1 MVEMKTFACLA
12 AALLFV
18 SGAQTALA
26 GGSGSFR
33 LLESAVHDYTAMK
46 HAGRTVT
53 AGPLRG
59 TAMIVDSSGGPFAE
73 GTHYNLLCVV
83 YAKKSKSAIDLEA
96 PCTLTDSSGD
106 ELYVLAKRSA
116 GDVEVAGGG
125 SGSQAILGGT
135 GKYRGVTGKC
145 PYTTGYLP
153 DKWLVSTAACTWSGP

>member
-1 MVEMKTFACLA
+1 MKMCSCLA
-12 AALLFV
+12 AAALLVV
-18 SGAQTALA
+18 SGAETASA

-59 TAMIVDSSGGPFAE
+59 TATIVDSSGGPFAE
-73 GTHYNLLCVV
+73 GGHYNLLCVV
-83 YAKKSKSAIDLEA
+83 YAKKSDSAIELEA

-106 ELYVLAKRSA
+106 ELYLLARRSA

-135 GKYRGVTGKC
+135 GKYRGVTGEC

-153 DKWLVSTAACTWSGP
+153 DKWLVSTGTCAWRGP